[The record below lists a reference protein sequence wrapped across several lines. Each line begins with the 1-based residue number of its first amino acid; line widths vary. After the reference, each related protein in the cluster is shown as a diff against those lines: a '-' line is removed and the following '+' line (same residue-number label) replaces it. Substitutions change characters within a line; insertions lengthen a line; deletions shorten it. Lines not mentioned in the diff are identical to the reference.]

1 MIWLFE
7 RGDRVARVVT
17 RVDAAS
23 GEYVL
28 DLEWS
33 DGLNETERYSQLAPF
48 HARILALEQQLLAEE
63 WVSAEGSPQLIAAD
77 WWKP

>member
-33 DGLNETERYSQLAPF
+33 DGLNETERYSQLASF
-48 HARILALEQQLLAEE
+48 EARILALEQQLQAED
-63 WVSAEGSPQLIAAD
+63 WISADGSPQLIAAD

>member
-17 RVDAAS
+17 RVDADS
-23 GEYVL
+23 GEYIL

-33 DGLNETERYSQLAPF
+33 DGLNEPERYSQLASF
-48 HARILALEQQLLAEE
+48 RARILALEQQLLAED
-63 WVSAEGSPQLIAAD
+63 WISVDGSPQLIAAD